1 MFNLKVKFMLAAA
14 VLFIGGVSAAN
25 AQLVTGGV
33 IKAKI
38 PNAFVLRDETFP
50 AGTYTIERTPSIVD
64 SPSLMVLRGEKT
76 AVIFDTMFKESAT
89 VAENT
94 ALVFDNV
101 DGVDYLSK
109 IVIAG
114 DTVAIEVPQTKSE
127 RNIIAKGGNVQHII
141 LSDTTGF

>member
-25 AQLVTGGV
+25 AQLVMGGV

-38 PNAFVLRDETFP
+38 PNAFVLRDETYP
-50 AGTYTIERTPSIVD
+50 AGTYTIERTQSIVD
-64 SPSLMVLRGEKT
+64 SSSLMVLRGEKT
-76 AVIFDTMFKESAT
+76 AVIFDTMYKESNTA
-89 VAENT
+89 AEDT

-101 DGVDYLSK
+101 DGVDYLAR
-109 IVIAG
+109 IIIAG
-114 DTVAIEVPQTKSE
+114 DTVSIEIPQTKAE
-127 RNIIAKGGNVQHII
+127 RKIIAKGSNVQHII